1 MDRRSDA
8 AGRRLVVDDAV
19 VCWVEEEPGAA
30 DVDPPGRPDAVRSEG
45 ETGAVACPDA

>member
-8 AGRRLVVDDAV
+8 AGRRLVVDVDDAV
-19 VCWVEEEPGAA
+19 VCWVEEGP
-30 DVDPPGRPDAVRSEG
+30 DVDPPGRPDAVSEG